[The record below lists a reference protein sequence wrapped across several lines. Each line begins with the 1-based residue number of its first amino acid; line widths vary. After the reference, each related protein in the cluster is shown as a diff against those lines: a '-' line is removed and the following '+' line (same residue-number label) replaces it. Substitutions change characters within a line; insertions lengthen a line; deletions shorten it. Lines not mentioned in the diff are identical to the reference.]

1 MTVAPHSFDAD
12 EFHDSAEPHASA
24 EPASPAAVLKDIRF
38 SYDRGTSWALDG
50 VSLTVHAGERLC
62 LVGPNGSGKSTLAR
76 LIAGLTAPDGGEVT
90 LLGQRVYAA
99 GPNADAYRA
108 ARHGIGMVFQNPEDQ
123 LVTTVLEDD
132 VAFGP
137 ENLGLEREL
146 IGERIVDSLQ
156 AVGLANLRQSD
167 PTRMSGGQQQRA
179 AIAGMLAM
187 NPAMLVLD
195 EPTAMLDESARAEV
209 MRILDDLQARGTTI
223 VHVTHHPDETVHA
236 DRIVHMEAGRI
247 IGITAAV
254 DNRSPLAEAV
264 SQSETEGSIGTEA
277 APSRPTNDSPRQRER
292 EDGSELPL
300 LSDGIGDM
308 TNPIIRVSHL
318 TYRYPSAKR
327 AVIDDLSF
335 TIARGETVALMGVN
349 GSGKS
354 TLVRMLCALTAP
366 TAGSI
371 EVAGVPVASTGKRGR
386 NVRPKSANRKQLA
399 QLRRHVGYVMQ
410 HPEHQLF
417 ADTVAEDVAYGP
429 RNQGL
434 GETEVADRVRES
446 LELLHIGHLADRS
459 PFDLSGGQQRL
470 AAIAGVLACNPDVLI
485 MDEPTASLDAQAKKR
500 IHELLRTLKSRGVTV
515 LIITHDREEA
525 EQIADRVVRMPIAA
539 PASGGPVTATV
550 TEPAVSSNGPA
561 HSVIHRL
568 DPRVKMVGFLAAMF
582 THDREEAEQIA
593 DRVVRMPIAAPASGG
608 PVTATVTEPAV
619 SSNGP
624 AHSVIHRLDP
634 RVKMVGFLAAMFTM
648 FAVNTPT
655 QLSLGIAITLAVIA
669 AARLNPLRVLESI
682 HPILI
687 LLVLMGVVNLFVV
700 RTGTPVVALGPL
712 SITDQGVTIAVLYA
726 CRFALVII
734 LGAVFLTTTT
744 PTAMTDAFA
753 TLISPLNRLGIHAQE
768 IALVMSLAL
777 RFIPTLTD
785 ETRAIVDAQSA
796 RGGSIETGSLAQRI
810 KAMSAIIVPIFAGT
824 LRHADNLSL
833 ALDARCYEEGI
844 RRTHWRALTIAA
856 RDLVFAAAVIV
867 YIAAIIAL

>member
-12 EFHDSAEPHASA
+12 EFHASAGPHDSAEPAI
-24 EPASPAAVLKDIRF
+24 PAAVLKDIRF
-38 SYDRGTSWALDG
+38 SYDRGASWALDG
-50 VSLTVHAGERLC
+50 VSLTVQAGERLC

-108 ARHGIGMVFQNPEDQ
+108 ARRGIGMVFQNPEDQ

-146 IGERIVDSLQ
+146 IDERIVDSLQ

-187 NPAMLVLD
+187 NPSMLVLD

-209 MRILDDLQARGTTI
+209 IRILDDLQARGTTI
-223 VHVTHHPDETVHA
+223 VHVTHHPDETAHA

-247 IGITAAV
+247 VGIDVAV
-254 DNRSPLAEAV
+254 DGWRSLARAV
-264 SQSETEGSIGTEA
+264 SHSETGGGLGAGTT
-277 APSRPTNDSPRQRER
+277 PSRPTNDSPRQRGHG
-292 EDGSELPL
+292 DGSELPL

-354 TLVRMLCALTAP
+354 TLVRMLCALATP

-386 NVRPKSANRKQLA
+386 NARPKSANRKQLA

-434 GETEVADRVRES
+434 AETEVADRMRES

-485 MDEPTASLDAQAKKR
+485 MDEPTASLDAQAKER

-525 EQIADRVVRMPIAA
+525 EQIADRVVRMPIVA

-550 TEPAVSSNGPA
+550 TA
-561 HSVIHRL
+561 
-568 DPRVKMVGFLAAMF
+568 
-582 THDREEAEQIA
+582 
-593 DRVVRMPIAAPASGG
+593 
-608 PVTATVTEPAV
+608 TEPAV

-655 QLSLGIAITLAVIA
+655 QLALGIAITLAVIA

-682 HPILI
+682 HPILV

-753 TLISPLNRLGIHAQE
+753 TLISPLNHLGIHAQE

-844 RRTHWRALTIAA
+844 RRTHWRALTSAA

>member
-179 AIAGMLAM
+179 SIAGMLAM

-459 PFDLSGGQQRL
+459 PFDLSGGKL
-470 AAIAGVLACNPDVLI
+470 EVPDDDYGIWYVDMMDNPDRYEGVEVSFKAIMCHSKKFKGVHCPGRFAMVCCDKDMQFLALVCRGEGLENFKDKEWVKIHATVKKEKCDAYQGEGPVLY
-485 MDEPTASLDAQAKKR
+485 
-500 IHELLRTLKSRGVTV
+500 VT
-515 LIITHDREEA
+515 D
-525 EQIADRVVRMPIAA
+525 IAA
-539 PASGGPVTATV
+539 TTKPDP
-550 TEPAVSSNGPA
+550 ELVS
-561 HSVIHRL
+561 
-568 DPRVKMVGFLAAMF
+568 F
-582 THDREEAEQIA
+582 
-593 DRVVRMPIAAPASGG
+593 
-608 PVTATVTEPAV
+608 
-619 SSNGP
+619 
-624 AHSVIHRLDP
+624 
-634 RVKMVGFLAAMFTM
+634 
-648 FAVNTPT
+648 
-655 QLSLGIAITLAVIA
+655 
-669 AARLNPLRVLESI
+669 
-682 HPILI
+682 
-687 LLVLMGVVNLFVV
+687 
-700 RTGTPVVALGPL
+700 
-712 SITDQGVTIAVLYA
+712 
-726 CRFALVII
+726 
-734 LGAVFLTTTT
+734 
-744 PTAMTDAFA
+744 
-753 TLISPLNRLGIHAQE
+753 
-768 IALVMSLAL
+768 
-777 RFIPTLTD
+777 
-785 ETRAIVDAQSA
+785 
-796 RGGSIETGSLAQRI
+796 
-810 KAMSAIIVPIFAGT
+810 
-824 LRHADNLSL
+824 
-833 ALDARCYEEGI
+833 
-844 RRTHWRALTIAA
+844 
-856 RDLVFAAAVIV
+856 
-867 YIAAIIAL
+867 